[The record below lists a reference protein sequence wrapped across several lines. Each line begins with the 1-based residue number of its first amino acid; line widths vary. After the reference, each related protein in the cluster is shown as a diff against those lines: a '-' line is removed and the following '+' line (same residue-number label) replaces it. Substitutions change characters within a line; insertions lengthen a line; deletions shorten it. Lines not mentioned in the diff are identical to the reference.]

1 MDGVAGEEGREER
14 GAPAGG
20 APAGATPNR
29 LIGEKSPYLLQHAYN
44 PVDWYPWGD
53 AAFERAR
60 REDRLVFLSVGY
72 ATCHWCHV
80 MAHESFEDPAVAAF
94 LNANFVSVKLD
105 REERPDVD
113 RIYMAVV
120 QAMSGSGGW
129 PMTVFLTP
137 DRRPVFGGTY
147 FPPRGAYGR
156 PGFPDLLRRL
166 ARIWRDQRPEMER
179 TAGSVVDG
187 IRGYLEGAPQAAEVA
202 AFDLAAAAAGAA
214 AGYDDQE
221 GGFGPAPK
229 FPRPSVVALLVRHA
243 AADAADGAGR
253 PDAAAG
259 RRHRRMAL
267 RTLDAMA
274 AGGMYDHLGGGFHRY
289 SVDRYWRVPHFEKML
304 YDQAQLM
311 RAYVEAFRATGAE
324 RFAAIARHV
333 ADYLLRDLTTAD
345 GAFCSAEDADSAAS
359 AGDPAHATEGAFYL
373 WEYDEARAALD
384 AEEPGLADPFLYV
397 YGLERRGNTL
407 SDPHGELGNGNVLY
421 RSARRDA
428 EAARRFPRL
437 EEALARARRALFA
450 RRARRPR
457 PLLDDKVIAGWNGLA
472 IGALAALA
480 AATGRDAY
488 RNAAGRAA
496 GFVLSATWDGAA
508 GRLLRRYRDGEA
520 RYEGSLSDYAA
531 LADGLID
538 LYEAG
543 GPPRHLLTAEA
554 LADSLLARFGAADG
568 GFYDTGAA
576 EDLLFRSRELHD
588 GAEPSGMALAIRALT
603 RVGRMLGRADLAAAG
618 LAAARLGAGAVSR
631 APAAVPELALS
642 VDLAAGE
649 PAQVVL
655 AGERGDPRLIALQRV
670 AGRAFLPRT
679 AVLYAEPESPLIGR
693 VPELA
698 AMASAAEPTAYVCAG
713 FVCDRPA
720 TDPERLAE
728 QLAPIA

>member
-1 MDGVAGEEGREER
+1 MDGVR
-14 GAPAGG
+14 
-20 APAGATPNR
+20 PNR
-29 LIGEKSPYLLQHAYN
+29 LIDEKSPYLLQHAYN
-44 PVDWYPWGD
+44 PVEWYPWGD

-60 REDRLVFLSVGY
+60 GADRLVFLSVGY

-80 MAHESFEDPAVAAF
+80 MAHESFEDAEVAAF
-94 LNANFVSVKLD
+94 LNANFVSIKLD

-156 PGFPDLLRRL
+156 PGFLDVLRRL
-166 ARIWRDQRPEMER
+166 AQMWRDRRPEMER
-179 TAGSVVDG
+179 TAGSVVDA
-187 IRGYLEGAPQAAEVA
+187 IRGYLEGVPDQADVA
-202 AFDLAAAAAGAA
+202 AVDVAAAAAGAS
-214 AGYDDQE
+214 AGYDAQE

-229 FPRPSVVALLVRHA
+229 FPRPSVVALLLRHA
-243 AADAADGAGR
+243 AAAG
-253 PDAAAG
+253 AAG

-267 RTLDAMA
+267 HTLEAMA

-304 YDQAQLM
+304 YDQGQLM
-311 RAYVEAFRATGAE
+311 RAYVQAFQATAAE
-324 RFAAIARHV
+324 RDAEHDAERYADV
-333 ADYLLRDLTTAD
+333 ACHTAGYLLRDLTTAD

-359 AGDPAHATEGAFYL
+359 AAEGERATEGAFYL
-373 WEYDEARAALD
+373 WDYDEARAALD
-384 AEEPGLADPFLYV
+384 ADGSADPFLYV

-407 SDPHGELGNGNVLY
+407 SDPHGELGAGNVLY

-437 EEALARARRALFA
+437 EEDLARARGVLFA
-450 RRARRPR
+450 LRARRPR

-472 IGALAALA
+472 IGALALLA
-480 AATGRDAY
+480 AATGRSAC
-488 RNAAGRAA
+488 RNAAARAA
-496 GFVLSATWDGAA
+496 DFVLQAMWDGAD

-520 RYEGSLSDYAA
+520 RFDGSLSDYAA

-538 LYEAG
+538 LYQAG
-543 GPPRHLLTAEA
+543 GPPRYLLAAES
-554 LADSLLARFGAADG
+554 LADALLARFGASDG
-568 GFYDTGAA
+568 GFYDTGDTAA
-576 EDLLFRSRELHD
+576 DLLFRSRELHD
-588 GAEPSGMALAIRALT
+588 GAEPSGTALAIRALT
-603 RVGRMLGRADLAAAG
+603 RVGRMLGRAELAAAG

-631 APAAVPELALS
+631 APAAAPELALS

-655 AGERGDPRLIALQRV
+655 AGERGDPRLTALQRV
-670 AGRAFLPRT
+670 AGRAYLPRA
-679 AVLYAEPESPLIGR
+679 AVLRAEPGSPLIGR
-693 VPELA
+693 VPALA
-698 AMASAAEPTAYVCAG
+698 AMASAAEPTAYVCTG
-713 FVCDRPA
+713 FVCDRPT

-728 QLAPIA
+728 QLDAVC

>member
-1 MDGVAGEEGREER
+1 MDGMAD
-14 GAPAGG
+14 A
-20 APAGATPNR
+20 PNR

-80 MAHESFEDPAVAAF
+80 MAHESFEDAAVAAF
-94 LNANFVSVKLD
+94 LNANFVSIKLD

-166 ARIWRDQRPEMER
+166 AQMWRDRRPEMER
-179 TAGSVVDG
+179 TAGAVVDG
-187 IRGYLEGAPQAAEVA
+187 IRGYLEGAPQEADAAAV
-202 AFDLAAAAAGAA
+202 DLAAAAAGAA
-214 AGYDDQE
+214 AGYDAQE

-229 FPRPSVVALLVRHA
+229 FPRPSVVALLLRHAA
-243 AADAADGAGR
+243 AADAADR
-253 PDAAAG
+253 TDAAAG

-267 RTLDAMA
+267 HTLDAMA
-274 AGGMYDHLGGGFHRY
+274 AGGVYDHLGGGFHRY

-304 YDQAQLM
+304 YDQALLM
-311 RAYVEAFRATGAE
+311 RAYVTAFRATGAE
-324 RFAAIARHV
+324 RGGQRYAAVACHV

-345 GAFCSAEDADSAAS
+345 GAFCSAEDADSAVS
-359 AGDPAHATEGAFYL
+359 GGDPAHATEGAFYL
-373 WEYDEARAALD
+373 WDYEEARAALD
-384 AEEPGLADPFLYV
+384 AEGPGLADPFLYV

-407 SDPHGELGNGNVLY
+407 SDPHGELGTGNVLY
-421 RSARRDA
+421 RSERRDA

-437 EEALARARRALFA
+437 EADLARARRLLFA

-496 GFVLSATWDGAA
+496 DFVLSATWDGSA

-520 RYEGSLSDYAA
+520 RFDGSLSDYAA

-554 LADSLLARFGAADG
+554 LADALLARFGAADG

-576 EDLLFRSRELHD
+576 GDLLFRSRELHD

-603 RVGRMLGRADLAAAG
+603 RVSRMLGRADLGAAG

-655 AGERGDPRLIALQRV
+655 AGNRGDPRLTALQRV
-670 AGRAFLPRT
+670 AGRAFLPRA
-679 AVLYAEPESPLIGR
+679 AVLHAEPESPLIGR
-693 VPELA
+693 VPALA
-698 AMASAAEPTAYVCAG
+698 AMASAAEPTAYVCTG

-720 TDPERLAE
+720 TDPELLAE
-728 QLAPIA
+728 QLAAIA

>member
-1 MDGVAGEEGREER
+1 MEGMAGD
-14 GAPAGG
+14 A
-20 APAGATPNR
+20 PNR

-80 MAHESFEDPAVAAF
+80 MAHESFEDAAVAAF

-166 ARIWRDQRPEMER
+166 AQMWRDRRPEMER
-179 TAGSVVDG
+179 TAGAVVDG
-187 IRGYLEGAPQAAEVA
+187 IRGYLEGAPQKADAAAV
-202 AFDLAAAAAGAA
+202 DLAAAAAGAA
-214 AGYDDQE
+214 AGYDAQE
-221 GGFGPAPK
+221 GGFGPALK
-229 FPRPSVVALLVRHA
+229 FPRPSVVALLLRHA
-243 AADAADGAGR
+243 AAADGADR
-253 PDAAAG
+253 TDAAAG

-267 RTLDAMA
+267 HTLDAMA
-274 AGGMYDHLGGGFHRY
+274 AGGVYDHLGGGFHRY

-304 YDQAQLM
+304 YDQALLM
-311 RAYVEAFRATGAE
+311 RAYVTAFRATGAE
-324 RFAAIARHV
+324 HGGQRYAAVAGHV

-345 GAFCSAEDADSAAS
+345 GAFCSAEDADSAVS
-359 AGDPAHATEGAFYL
+359 GGDPAHATEGAFYL
-373 WEYDEARAALD
+373 WDYDEARAALD
-384 AEEPGLADPFLYV
+384 AEGPGLADPFLYV

-407 SDPHGELGNGNVLY
+407 SDPHGELGTGNVLY
-421 RSARRDA
+421 RSERRDA

-437 EEALARARRALFA
+437 AEDLARARRLLFA

-496 GFVLSATWDGAA
+496 DFVLSATWDGAA

-520 RYEGSLSDYAA
+520 RFDGSLSDYAA

-543 GPPRHLLTAEA
+543 GPPRHLLTAES
-554 LADSLLARFGAADG
+554 LADALLARFGAADG

-576 EDLLFRSRELHD
+576 GDLLFRSRELHD
-588 GAEPSGMALAIRALT
+588 GAEPSGMALAIRVLT
-603 RVGRMLGRADLAAAG
+603 RVGRMLSRTDLGAAG
-618 LAAARLGAGAVSR
+618 LAAARLGAGAVSH
-631 APAAVPELALS
+631 APAAAPELALS

-655 AGERGDPRLIALQRV
+655 AGKRGDPRLTALQRV
-670 AGRAFLPRT
+670 AGRAFLPRA
-679 AVLYAEPESPLIGR
+679 AVLRADPESPLIGR
-693 VPELA
+693 VPALA
-698 AMASAAEPTAYVCAG
+698 AMASAAEPTAYVCTG

-720 TDPERLAE
+720 TDPEQLAE
-728 QLAPIA
+728 QLAAIA